1 MQKPFVFREAFSV
14 GSFVAVFCFVLFW
27 FFSSKS
33 DVNHFC
39 LTYEK
44 KYFMHREVICI
55 RNQYLKCKSRLSCF
69 EFLETI
75 NTSLENFQQF
85 ERLLSFFR
93 SKITTQLNMESSSTS
108 TKISSSQTTRQKED
122 LFPMDYS
129 VEETSVAAAALLI
142 IIIVCLMGNTVICYV
157 FFRNRRMWTEM
168 NMFLVNLAI
177 GDIAMSLLSM
187 TTPLQTA
194 ISGKWKYGVGP
205 VCQLNAFFNSVLF
218 CNTVF
223 THTAISIDRFFAV
236 VKPMRKVMTRKKAL
250 STILGVWVLSV
261 VISLGPLFGWGEN
274 DYNASTLQC
283 GFDFPENTKENL
295 YILCLAFV
303 AFLLPIVI
311 MSYVYVRIYL
321 VVRRHTKRLSTT
333 VFGNSQELAIKKQRR
348 TVLTFFLALMV
359 FVICWTPFFV
369 FIAVAVSVQSRDE
382 LPHGLGIAAYWCGFL
397 NSAVNPY
404 LIGLRSEKFHEAF
417 KHLFCCNFKAASH
430 ENEARYY
437 STNQTVNTGTAKHVI
452 KEQIT
457 SHGNGHDSLGRH
469 VNGHDSLGRHVNSAF
484 VNFSLR
490 YDNDDETD
498 SSPFRQPTK
507 DVVIQ
512 RSRKQGHHNDAVAY
526 PHFIHMAHGKLWSEA
541 TV

>member
-1 MQKPFVFREAFSV
+1 
-14 GSFVAVFCFVLFW
+14 
-27 FFSSKS
+27 
-33 DVNHFC
+33 
-39 LTYEK
+39 
-44 KYFMHREVICI
+44 
-55 RNQYLKCKSRLSCF
+55 
-69 EFLETI
+69 
-75 NTSLENFQQF
+75 
-85 ERLLSFFR
+85 
-93 SKITTQLNMESSSTS
+93 MESSSTS

-122 LFPMDYS
+122 DFPMDYS

-187 TTPLQTA
+187 ITPLQTA

-205 VCQLNAFFNSVLF
+205 VCQFNAFFTSVLF
-218 CNTVF
+218 CNTIF
-223 THTAISIDRFFAV
+223 THTSISIDRFFAV

-250 STILGVWVLSV
+250 SAILGVWVLSV
-261 VISLGPLFGWGEN
+261 VISLGPLFGWGRN

-333 VFGNSQELAIKKQRR
+333 VFVNSQEVAIKKQRR

-369 FIAVAVSVQSRDE
+369 FIAFAVSVQSRDE

-417 KHLFCCNFKAASH
+417 EHLFCCNFKAASH

-437 STNQTVNTGTAKHVI
+437 STYQTVNTGTAKHVI
-452 KEQIT
+452 TEQIT
-457 SHGNGHDSLGRH
+457 SHGNGYSLGH
-469 VNGHDSLGRHVNSAF
+469 VNCAY
-484 VNFSLR
+484 VNF
-490 YDNDDETD
+490 ETD
-498 SSPFRQPTK
+498 SAPFRQPTK
-507 DVVIQ
+507 DVVMQ
-512 RSRKQGHHNDAVAY
+512 RTRNQGQHNDAVAY
-526 PHFIHMAHGKLWSEA
+526 PHFIHMVHGKLWSEA
-541 TV
+541 AV